1 MKRDKR
7 EKLDKTAKKLRE
19 SPFIK
24 DLSYR
29 YPTEIFPDG
38 NLLVAREGLRDA
50 HGKQV
55 DLIEIEMNEEGLV
68 NVEQVLDLVVT
79 VWEMGLH
86 NAEWEE
92 AMERI
97 RQMKF

>member
-1 MKRDKR
+1 MIQ
-7 EKLDKTAKKLRE
+7 
-19 SPFIK
+19 SPFIQE
-24 DLSYR
+24 LSYR
-29 YPTEIFPDG
+29 YPIEIFP
-38 NLLVAREGLRDA
+38 NKTLLVVCIELHDA

-55 DLIEIEMNEEGLV
+55 DLIEIEMNDEGCV
-68 NVEQVLDLVVT
+68 NIEQALDLIVT
-79 VWEMGLH
+79 AWEMGLH